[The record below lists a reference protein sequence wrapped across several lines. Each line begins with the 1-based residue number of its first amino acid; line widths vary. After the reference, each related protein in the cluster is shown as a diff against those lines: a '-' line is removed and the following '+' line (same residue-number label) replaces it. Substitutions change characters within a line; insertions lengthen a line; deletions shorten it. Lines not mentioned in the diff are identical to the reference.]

1 MRAMSQKEEIAV
13 FRRAVRC
20 WGEKD
25 FAGTI
30 ATLDDAIVHNVNV
43 HAIPWLTG
51 AEGKDE
57 VASNLKLITDTFVIN
72 AFIIEALF
80 YENDE
85 IRANVLGYHVHRK
98 TRERLDVR
106 VRFRVRVQNGLI
118 VRVDEYLDGP
128 YIQAFQR
135 FVTYLEQPAQ
145 DAGIGL

>member
-1 MRAMSQKEEIAV
+1 MSQKDEIAV
-13 FRRAVRC
+13 FRRAIRC
-20 WGEKD
+20 WGDRD

-30 ATLDDAIVHNVNV
+30 ATLDDAIVHEVNLD
-43 HAIPWLTG
+43 AIPWLTG
-51 AEGKDE
+51 AEGKDN
-57 VASNLKLITDTFVIN
+57 VAANLKLITDTFVIN

-80 YENDE
+80 YENEE

-118 VRVDEYLDGP
+118 VRVDEYLDAP

-135 FVTYLEQPAQ
+135 FVTYLEQPAH